1 MKWIFI
7 VMGFVMITGC
17 DYQRR
22 NEALDKKMNELNQR
36 EAVLSL
42 KEQQMEI
49 KEQQINEKEKILDST
64 AHVINDSLLRSHK
77 KTEGAWRVDMICT
90 QTNCPGSAV
99 GDVKTERW
107 NITVEGRNV
116 LVNVKNN
123 RALSKSYSGAFDG
136 NLITLTADQ
145 DTTEVNAT
153 IEVHLQQATDKEMEG
168 DRVVTQA
175 SGCQIL
181 YSLRL
186 KRQ

>member
-7 VMGFVMITGC
+7 VMGFVFITGC
-17 DYQRR
+17 DYQSR

-36 EAVLSL
+36 EAILSL

-49 KEQQINEKEKILDST
+49 KVEQINEKEKILDST
-64 AHVINDSLLRSHK
+64 AHVLNDSLLRSHK
-77 KTEGAWRVDMICT
+77 KIEGGWRVDMICT
-90 QTNCPGSAV
+90 QTNCSGSAV
-99 GDVKTERW
+99 GDLKTERW
-107 NITVEGRNV
+107 NITVEGNNV
-116 LVNVKNN
+116 IANVGSKS
-123 RALSKSYSGAFDG
+123 ALSKSYTGSFEG

-153 IEVHLQQATDKEMEG
+153 IEVHLQQSTDKEMEG
-168 DRVVTQA
+168 DRVVTQT

-186 KRQ
+186 KR

>member
-7 VMGFVMITGC
+7 LMGFVFITGC

-22 NEALDKKMNELNQR
+22 QEALDKKMHELNQR
-36 EAVLSL
+36 EEILTL
-42 KEQQMEI
+42 KENQLEI

-64 AHVINDSLLRSHK
+64 AHVVSDSLLQSHK
-77 KTEGAWRVDMICT
+77 KIEGAWRVDMNCK

-99 GDVKTERW
+99 GDLKTEHW
-107 NITVEGRNV
+107 NITVEGNNV
-116 LVNVKNN
+116 IANVISN
-123 RALSKSYSGAFDG
+123 RALSKSYSGSFEG

-145 DTTEVNAT
+145 DSAIENAT
-153 IEVHLQQATDKEMEG
+153 IEVQLQQSTEKEMEG
-168 DRVVTQA
+168 SRVVTQT

-186 KRQ
+186 KR